1 MLVLS
6 FQGGRLVCLFDKALL
21 FMDFYGILLRE
32 LNNVTQRKFILPT
45 IVVSLGSTVYY
56 QHLKD

>member
-1 MLVLS
+1 MFVLS

-32 LNNVTQRKFILPT
+32 LNMLSRG
-45 IVVSLGSTVYY
+45 SLFF
-56 QHLKD
+56 QA